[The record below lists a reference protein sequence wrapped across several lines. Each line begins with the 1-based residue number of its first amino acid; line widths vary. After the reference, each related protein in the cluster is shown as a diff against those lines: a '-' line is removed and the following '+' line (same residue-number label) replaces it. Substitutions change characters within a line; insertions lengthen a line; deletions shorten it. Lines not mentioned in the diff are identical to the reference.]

1 MAMQTI
7 EELFEH
13 ELKDIYSAEHSLL
26 DALQQMA
33 DESSDREIRKAFT
46 QHRKETQGQIKRLDK
61 IFKTLGQK
69 PEAETCPGIEGLIK
83 EKKVFMRE
91 KPTEELLEFY
101 NIGAAQK
108 TERYEITAY
117 ENLIGMADKL
127 GMADAVDLLEQTL
140 QEEET
145 TLNKLKAIASEFE
158 VAEETDEDSEQ
169 EEDEEEEK
177 ASR

>member
-26 DALQQMA
+26 DALEQMA
-33 DESSDREIRKAFT
+33 GESTDREIKKAYT
-46 QHRKETQGQIKRLDK
+46 QHRKETQGQIKRIEK

-69 PEAETCPGIEGLIK
+69 PAAETCPGIEGLIK

-91 KPTEELLEFY
+91 KPSPELLEFY

-117 ENLIGMADKL
+117 ENLIDMADKL
-127 GMADAVDLLEQTL
+127 GMTDAVELLEQTL
-140 QEEET
+140 QEEEA
-145 TLNKLKAIASEFE
+145 TLNKLKAIASEFD
-158 VAEETDEDSEQ
+158 VAEETDEDM
-169 EEDEEEEK
+169 EEEEETTS
-177 ASR
+177 SRR